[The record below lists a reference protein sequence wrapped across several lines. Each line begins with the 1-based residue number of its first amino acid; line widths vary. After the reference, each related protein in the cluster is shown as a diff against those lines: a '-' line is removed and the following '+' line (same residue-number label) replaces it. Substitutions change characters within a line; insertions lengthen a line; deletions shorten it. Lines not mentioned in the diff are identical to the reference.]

1 MSILKACRRV
11 AIILSTA
18 SLVVGG
24 VANSILPVHAATPAI
39 INYQGRLTNAAGD
52 LQNGTFFGRFEIFSD
67 LTAGTRLW
75 PAAGDTGTT
84 ASTSNV
90 ITLTVTNGAFT
101 VPLAD
106 TTFDADMTA
115 FPTTLFTSSTNDSTV
130 FLQVSVS
137 SASGFTSAETLSPRQ
152 QVLSSPFALNAETL
166 DGFDSTQVGAA
177 SSAVVTNAAQNII
190 FGTTSTG
197 IDTTGGILQI
207 GGTASGSAGSTVSI
221 CNSANCDTI
230 TIGNNADLDT
240 ITIGDLAS
248 ADTVTIQGDVAISDA
263 QWTISAAGAGA
274 FASLTTTAG
283 AGLDAASAGTL
294 ALGNVTATTV
304 SIGGTAATTLNLGAG
319 GALTRTINIGTGTG
333 ADTINIGTGATGAD
347 AINIG
352 TGSAAGNAVVIG
364 ANQGGMSLA
373 IDTAD
378 WDITTTGVMTGISG
392 LTSDGLIT
400 GQLGLTITGGPVN
413 LVANGSSDAN
423 IATGTSTGNVN
434 IGHTQNLT
442 STQTG
447 TITVNGGAGGIIMTT
462 DLTAPF
468 SVTTGTTGAV
478 TIETG
483 TTGAINIGINANAK
497 AITLGNTGV
506 ATTLAYNTGA
516 TTGNG
521 FTVTANALTSGYAQ
535 KINVAGTTVLT
546 TGGALDID
554 GPTGI
559 STMNATT
566 GLVNISSTGAF
577 TNSTTGAASGSLFQI
592 TGNGAI
598 TPTLAS
604 ISDTSVMTTTGRLL
618 DLTANSATTTTGLF
632 TVSANGLTT
641 GTAEGISSSAT
652 TSLTT
657 AGANTG
663 SLLDIT
669 ESGAMTA
676 FTGSIASINTSGAN
690 AVGATGS
697 LLNINNAGTA
707 DLMKLLTMN
716 SASTASTNSLMS
728 LTSAVTAAPSNG
740 IVRFN
745 FNGIRTGAGSGFLID
760 DVSTTLATV
769 MTLNGNSL
777 STGNGVAINTNVLTT
792 GKALGVTSSATT
804 SLTTAG
810 ANTGSLLDITESG
823 AMTAFTGSI
832 ASINTSGANAVGAT
846 GSLLNINNAGTAD
859 LMKLLTMNSASTAS
873 TNSLMSLTSAVTAAP
888 SNGIVRFNFNGI
900 RTGAGSGFLID
911 DVSTTLAT
919 VMTLNGNS
927 LSTGNGVA
935 INTNV
940 LTTGKA
946 LGVTSSATT
955 SLTTAGANT
964 GSLLDITESGAMTA
978 FTGSLASINTSG
990 ANAVGATGSLL
1001 NINNAGTADLM
1012 KLLTM
1017 NSASTA
1023 VTNSLM
1029 SLTSASTAAFG
1040 NGGVRFNFTG
1050 AHTGNGFQID
1060 DVTATGTGVALA
1072 TNSLTTGIA
1081 QATASTSAV
1090 LTSGKLLSVTWNPA
1104 TYTGAGITG
1113 NLAQIVD
1120 SPTVTTSVT
1129 GSHNDLNVTRTNT
1142 INSAGI
1148 TYVASGSIAKFVN
1161 ALSVITAGT
1170 AITNN
1175 ASVLDVQQNDT
1186 VGTRTTGATFA
1197 ITDLTGA
1204 GTGNSA
1210 ESITANS
1217 LTTSTGALTINAT
1230 ALTSGYAQ
1238 HINVAGSTTLTTG
1251 GAINVDGPT
1260 STATLNATTGLVN
1273 ISSTGAFTNS
1283 TTGAA
1288 SGSLFQITGNGA
1300 ITPTLASISDTSV
1313 MTTTGRLLDLTAD
1326 AATTVTGLFTI
1337 SASGLTTGTAEAIS
1351 SASNV
1356 LTSGKLLSAT
1366 YNPALVTGVAAG
1378 QLVSIVDSPT
1388 VNITVASTLN
1398 DLNITRTNTTTATAI
1413 TFTPSGSIAK
1423 FVNASPTIGSTS
1435 AITDTAV
1442 VLDLQQNNAASAG
1455 TVLAITNIATGNSS
1469 FTISSAGTTGA
1480 VTVASITANLI
1491 STSKILALAS
1501 SATTQIT
1508 TAGANAGSMLD
1519 ITESGAMTAFTGSIA
1534 SINLSGANAVGATGS
1549 ALNINI
1555 AGTAQ
1560 LMQGIKFSDAS
1571 TGALGTTIATSGGA
1585 LFNFSGAHTGYG
1597 FQISDVTTG
1606 GVPLAITDAAA
1617 MTSGSA
1623 GIKVL
1628 LTGVAEAGTTTTTT
1642 SGILIAMP
1650 SATLNTLRY
1659 IRFTAADGTTEIG
1672 SINNTNSTTTAYATS
1687 SDRRLKGNIV
1697 DTHLGL
1703 SDLMKIGVKDYTWNS
1718 SGEHDNGFI
1727 AQDLYTVY
1735 PNAVTKGDNGTDAY
1749 VAGVTNTWEIDYGRV
1764 TPIIVKA
1771 IQDQQ
1776 GLLGDFTNGASG
1788 FIADVQ
1794 AETAHDPVSI
1804 VAAKISG
1811 GANFLADFTAARVTA
1826 IRGYFDEVFANKTH
1840 QKTLCVGDANNG
1852 GETCITKTELDSMLQ
1867 NQNSSA
1873 SAPAPTP
1880 APAAPAP
1887 VVESSSTPAPAS
1899 DSSTP
1904 ASEPVAD
1911 APVAE

>member
-823 AMTAFTGSI
+823 AMTAFTGS
-832 ASINTSGANAVGAT
+832 
-846 GSLLNINNAGTAD
+846 
-859 LMKLLTMNSASTAS
+859 
-873 TNSLMSLTSAVTAAP
+873 
-888 SNGIVRFNFNGI
+888 
-900 RTGAGSGFLID
+900 
-911 DVSTTLAT
+911 
-919 VMTLNGNS
+919 
-927 LSTGNGVA
+927 
-935 INTNV
+935 
-940 LTTGKA
+940 
-946 LGVTSSATT
+946 
-955 SLTTAGANT
+955 
-964 GSLLDITESGAMTA
+964 
-978 FTGSLASINTSG
+978 LASINTSG

-1238 HINVAGSTTLTTG
+1238 HINVAGSTTLTTGGAINVDGPTSTATLNATTGLVNISSTGAFTNSTTGAASGSLFQITGNGAITPTLASISDTSVMTTTGKLLDLTANAATSTTGLFTLNATGLDVGYAAVFNVAGSTTLTTG